1 MVRETHRHDPFIIAT
16 ARVWI
21 NLGTLRGI
29 AMVVA
34 TILWYTPLTYAV
46 QKIKEK
52 ILAGRI
58 YRAAELRYKA
68 KYAIPR
74 LLKKYPWLH
83 QFLKE
88 CKRAEELGWPYA
100 PILIIRDPATAVEVR
115 RPSPEDWT
123 LPLTPQQ
130 QPTQQQIQRPMIMQP
145 TQQPVAQQPT
155 PPPQQA
161 QQRQPEEETIED
173 RLREL
178 LESLSEED
186 RDIANRVMELIDG
199 LSDDDTHRLFHIIV
213 EEKGLGTIPRY
224 RIARM
229 MGIPWTTFK
238 RYIRGD
244 LPRGSRIKSLK
255 DSLKYSLCKE
265 LADNTGVFVRIL
277 ERLAEEAPQASRTI
291 SQILYIVRREEPEE
305 TEQET
310 NQTTN

>member
-1 MVRETHRHDPFIIAT
+1 MLFGKNTEDETAVLDWSTEKIAEWVRPKWYEKLIVMTPFIIAT
-16 ARVWI
+16 AWVWI

-100 PILIIRDPATAVEVR
+100 PILVIRDPATAVEVR

-130 QPTQQQIQRPMIMQP
+130 QPTQQIIIRP
-145 TQQPVAQQPT
+145 
-155 PPPQQA
+155 
-161 QQRQPEEETIED
+161 
-173 RLREL
+173 
-178 LESLSEED
+178 LSGQ
-186 RDIANRVMELIDG
+186 LIHEC
-199 LSDDDTHRLFHIIV
+199 L
-213 EEKGLGTIPRY
+213 
-224 RIARM
+224 
-229 MGIPWTTFK
+229 
-238 RYIRGD
+238 
-244 LPRGSRIKSLK
+244 
-255 DSLKYSLCKE
+255 
-265 LADNTGVFVRIL
+265 
-277 ERLAEEAPQASRTI
+277 I
-291 SQILYIVRREEPEE
+291 SK
-305 TEQET
+305 
-310 NQTTN
+310 